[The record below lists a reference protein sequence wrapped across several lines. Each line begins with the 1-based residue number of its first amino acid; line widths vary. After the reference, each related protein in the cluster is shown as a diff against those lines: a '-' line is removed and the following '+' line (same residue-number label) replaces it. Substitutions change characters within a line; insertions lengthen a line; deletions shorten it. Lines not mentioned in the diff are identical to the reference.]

1 MEFLKEVNLSHIMR
15 KINNKTFSCFSCVQL
30 AKIGFI
36 LNQSCKTNGLFQYT
50 YEEFMSIWDCQSRK
64 YWTMWE
70 ENPSNKVPCT
80 RLANRF
86 AIFEASS
93 VLKTLYTTLLYLL
106 RSPLYT
112 FEVNRIV
119 VTCADRALNVSI
131 TFWKEIPV
139 SPRKL
144 RSVSANRSVVAC
156 RLIN

>member
-119 VTCADRALNVSI
+119 VTCAIERWMYLLRFGKKFPYRPENSEVYLRTAPLS
-131 TFWKEIPV
+131 PV
-139 SPRKL
+139 D
-144 RSVSANRSVVAC
+144 
-156 RLIN
+156 